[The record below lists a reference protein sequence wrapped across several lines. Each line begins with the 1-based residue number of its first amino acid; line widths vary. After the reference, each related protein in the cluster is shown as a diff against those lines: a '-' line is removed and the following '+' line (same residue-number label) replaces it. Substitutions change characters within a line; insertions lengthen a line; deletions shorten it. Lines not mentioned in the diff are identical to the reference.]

1 MEGKQMEES
10 IVLTKPQVR
19 VLLSYLKKAGQ
30 IAKNL
35 ELYNPNI
42 YFTCCE
48 NTEPVYTNPEEF
60 GRFIKELEDKIK

>member
-1 MEGKQMEES
+1 MKDTQMDES

-19 VLLSYLKKAGQ
+19 VMLSYLKKASQ

-48 NTEPVYTNPEEF
+48 NTEPLYTNPEEF
-60 GRFIKELEDKIK
+60 GRFVKELEEKVK

>member
-1 MEGKQMEES
+1 MKDKQIEES
-10 IVLTKPQVR
+10 IMLTKPQAR
-19 VLLSYLKKAGQ
+19 VLLSYLKKAVQ

-42 YFTCCE
+42 YFICCE

-60 GRFIKELEDKIK
+60 GRFIKELEEMVK

>member
-1 MEGKQMEES
+1 MRDKQIDES

-19 VLLSYLKKAGQ
+19 VLLSHLKKACQ
-30 IAKNL
+30 IARNL

-48 NTEPVYTNPEEF
+48 NTESVYTNPEEF
-60 GRFIKELEDKIK
+60 GRFIKELEEKVK